1 MRSLL
6 YSNEGADMRYFRI
19 TDECGMT
26 FLMASSNDEKT
37 AEEIEMLTPYVRKA
51 EEITQEQYF
60 KEGGTECL

>member
-1 MRSLL
+1 
-6 YSNEGADMRYFRI
+6 MRYFKI

-60 KEGGTECL
+60 KEGGTACVE